1 MADVMPFLRNVT
13 RGRGV
18 PERRLQVVAKH
29 YEMFDGVSP
38 INGQNRALVA
48 ALEELFQEKG
58 PDLPVYFGNRN
69 WHPFVSDT
77 LGTMIEDGV
86 KRALVFVT
94 SGFSSYSSCRQYL
107 EDLESARAL
116 YGDKAPALEKLRVFY
131 NHPGFVGPMAQSV
144 QAALSVIPSDRRRSA
159 RILFTAHSLPL
170 AMAQACNYELQLNE
184 SCRLVADLASL
195 AHWELVYQSRS
206 GSPSQPWLGPDVCEQ
221 ITQLSRSGAVEFVLV
236 PIGFL
241 SDNMEVIYDLGVE
254 AHQVG
259 EELGVKVIRAATV
272 GTHPGFVEMIRQ
284 LVLERTDED
293 SHRGVLGLL
302 GPAPDVCVLDCCPSL
317 GQLKTR

>member
-29 YEMFDGVSP
+29 YEIFDGVSP

-58 PDLPVYFGNRN
+58 PNLPVYFGNRN

-116 YGDKAPALEKLRVFY
+116 YGDKAPALEKLRVLRE
-131 NHPGFVGPMAQSV
+131 HEESRTRVRVEQEEWARRVSSS
-144 QAALSVIPSDRRRSA
+144 AASAPRKVRRTLPSPPPLPRRGRKRRRQRRHLLSCLPSPGGVA
-159 RILFTAHSLPL
+159 RHT
-170 AMAQACNYELQLNE
+170 
-184 SCRLVADLASL
+184 
-195 AHWELVYQSRS
+195 
-206 GSPSQPWLGPDVCEQ
+206 
-221 ITQLSRSGAVEFVLV
+221 
-236 PIGFL
+236 
-241 SDNMEVIYDLGVE
+241 
-254 AHQVG
+254 
-259 EELGVKVIRAATV
+259 AATECPRAPS
-272 GTHPGFVEMIRQ
+272 TH
-284 LVLERTDED
+284 
-293 SHRGVLGLL
+293 
-302 GPAPDVCVLDCCPSL
+302 
-317 GQLKTR
+317 